1 MIFQARKPPFIV
13 DFPLPEELPAGK
25 SADSVH
31 FGYSM
36 EKQPPD
42 SHRYENEDMPDLGTP
57 Q

>member
-13 DFPLPEELPAGK
+13 DFPLPVELPAGK

-42 SHRYENEDMPDLGTP
+42 SHRYEKRRHA
-57 Q
+57 